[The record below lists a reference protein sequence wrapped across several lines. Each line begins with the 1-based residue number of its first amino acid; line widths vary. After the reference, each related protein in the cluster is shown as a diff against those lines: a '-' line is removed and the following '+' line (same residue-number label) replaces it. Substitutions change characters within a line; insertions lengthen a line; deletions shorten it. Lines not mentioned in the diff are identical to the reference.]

1 MVKKI
6 LIALET
12 LLLIGAIVFG
22 VMTYMQKVKV
32 IADRD
37 VLLSEN
43 QTLNQRVQAIGD
55 TTEVYTVKSDMV
67 VGTPVMVEDLQKVTV
82 PVSAVPRNAITDLN
96 QIIYIDPVSGAK
108 DYKYYKIAVG
118 PLTMLTE
125 DMMMTEDYTQPL
137 YERDIYLDWLPIGL
151 KAHDTIDIR
160 ISYPDGTDLVVFSH
174 KRVYMVLDNVI
185 KLKMSYGEL
194 LRYTSLLTEK
204 EYYQSANLGVRVYA
218 TAYIEPGLTKET
230 KAKIMYPLSAG
241 ASMLA
246 LRDPN
251 IPDKDE
257 FINQDLRT
265 WLDQKMATYIDD
277 EDKLNF
283 GIYSTSAMITN
294 ETTEMTS
301 GMDLFEEM
309 YAKLASD
316 EAIEQPTDL
325 TGTGWDGEIVGGGRP
340 YKNENTSPA
349 GATEEG
355 SLDGSLGALP
365 GSTGTE
371 SMGGLSGTM
380 NGLQSS
386 VNDSYDQLNDLA
398 GQVQSG
404 QVGGDMTQQPQQS
417 ATVPSGGTTTGT
429 MTPQETFP
437 TVDQTQSAGGTTW
450 ETQAQVQETQ
460 PQVQET
466 QPADG
471 TSSGRGTTS
480 ETNPA
485 SAETIP
491 AADSQGNTQ
500 QITGEQRDAS
510 RQSGNLFTNPGIE

>member
-22 VMTYMQKVKV
+22 IMTYMQKVKV

-43 QTLNQRVQAIGD
+43 QTLNQKVQAIGD
-55 TTEVYTVKSDMV
+55 TTEVFTVKSDMA
-67 VGTPVMVEDLQKVTV
+67 VGTPVMLEDLQRVTV
-82 PVSAVPRNAITDLN
+82 PVSAVPKNAVTDAN
-96 QIIYIDPVSGAK
+96 QIIYVDPVSGAK
-108 DYKYYKIAVG
+108 DYKYYKVAVG

-137 YERDIYLDWLPIGL
+137 YERDVYLDWLPIGL

-174 KRVYMVLDNVI
+174 KRVYMVIDNVI

-204 EYYQSANLGVRVYA
+204 EFYQSANLGVRVYA
-218 TAYIEPGLTKET
+218 TAYIEPGLTKEN

-246 LRDPN
+246 VRDPN

-283 GIYSTSAMITN
+283 GIYSTNMMVTN
-294 ETTEMTS
+294 ETSALTT
-301 GMDLFEEM
+301 GMDKFDEM
-309 YAKLASD
+309 YSKLASD

-325 TGTGWDGEIVGGGRP
+325 TGTGWDGEIVGGGKP
-340 YKNENTSPA
+340 YKNEVSSPVGAEGESADGMGTLPGGA
-349 GATEEG
+349 GTESLG
-355 SLDGSLGALP
+355 GLDGS
-365 GSTGTE
+365 
-371 SMGGLSGTM
+371 MD
-380 NGLQSS
+380 NLQTS

-404 QVGGDMTQQPQQS
+404 EIGGSGQTTQQPP
-417 ATVPSGGTTTGT
+417 TVQTGGQMQGT
-429 MTPQETFP
+429 VTPQETMP
-437 TVDQTQSAGGTTW
+437 SGTGQAGSNGT
-450 ETQAQVQETQ
+450 
-460 PQVQET
+460 VQET
-466 QPADG
+466 QPAVQETQPAVQETQAQTG
-471 TSSGRGTTS
+471 TSGGGTT
-480 ETNPA
+480 EPDDTPA
-485 SAETIP
+485 SAQTQP

-500 QITGEQRDAS
+500 GVTNDQQDAS